1 MWGYSAVR
9 GNNNNNKGI
18 DKMEVRMS
26 SLSLSRKSHQTQ
38 KEKAN
43 SVRFIVLWEDANG
56 VRKEPVLSMKPRNSD
71 IN

>member
-9 GNNNNNKGI
+9 GNNNNKGI
-18 DKMEVRMS
+18 DKMEVRRS
-26 SLSLSRKSHQTQ
+26 SLSRKSHQTQ